1 MTVVWGTG
9 TWRSVR
15 QTMAVLLCLCLP
27 NLSGCSDSDDAAS
40 QNHQTPESGSSA
52 STHASAKSAPV
63 TTPKADDATVSTAEP
78 PSSVAA
84 SITPANIQSTNMQSA
99 NTESASETGLRSS
112 DASTPDTEQA
122 PYLEETSVTA
132 ALEETPAT
140 ATPEVDIFKTY
151 TPAELDHLAPEA
163 VIDWSL
169 PPEQWEIDRTSEW
182 SEAQSRQLHQGI
194 VQAFMEASESDEES
208 VEWSGRLHWDE
219 SEQGLEKPLMD
230 SVTGAELEIRIR
242 LP

>member
-40 QNHQTPESGSSA
+40 QNQQTPESGSSA
-52 STHASAKSAPV
+52 STHASAESAPV
-63 TTPKADDATVSTAEP
+63 TTPKADDATVSIAEP

-84 SITPANIQSTNMQSA
+84 STA
-99 NTESASETGLRSS
+99 SASETGLRSS
-112 DASTPDTEQA
+112 DASTPDTEPA

-151 TPAELDHLAPEA
+151 TPAELDHLAPGA

-169 PPEQWEIDRTSEW
+169 PPEQWETDRTSEW